1 MSTGGPE
8 ATLGVTHCF
17 SPSTIATVIGDG
29 AASRPW
35 GQRAACIMRWSPIA
49 TEHRQDLR
57 MVSWIHGI
65 SPKTCYK
72 WKRALRRARCCL
84 PESIETVTVVRGG
97 LESGRPSQTFAGY
110 TLFVTAGR

>member
-1 MSTGGPE
+1 MTNTERIRIVAGGSRSCNRRRRCPE
-8 ATLGVTHCF
+8 N
-17 SPSTIATVIGDG
+17 IARICRYV
-29 AASRPW
+29 
-35 GQRAACIMRWSPIA
+35 
-49 TEHRQDLR
+49 
-57 MVSWIHGI
+57 GI

-110 TLFVTAGR
+110 KLFVTAGRVIP